1 MIDLQ
6 EIRDTIEEIKR
17 TGTTVSQAEKLA
29 LLYMA
34 ADYMEREGRET
45 PAPGAQIRAY
55 AAADEPARETPARIK
70 TGGTSAFLAAC
81 EGARVDDVMRIMDE
95 HMEAIRVLYP
105 KEHAA
110 IIRRIEEKQG

>member
-17 TGTTVSQAEKLA
+17 TGTTVGQAEKLA

-34 ADYMEREGRET
+34 ADYMEREGQEK
-45 PAPGAQIRAY
+45 PARGAQIRAY
-55 AAADEPARETPARIK
+55 AAADEPERETPAKIK

-81 EGARVDDVMRIMDE
+81 DGARVDDVMRIMDE

-110 IIRRIEEKQG
+110 IIRRIEEKRR